1 MLTKNVGGRT
11 VVLSSKAIAG
21 GLPLSAVA
29 GRKEVMQVLRDD
41 TVLVGG
47 TFNSFLLAVAAAVTN
62 LNMLARDNGAFY
74 RRIDASQ
81 QRLVEG
87 IRSIAMKHDHP
98 VFLQGPRGVVH
109 LNFIDLDVAHVPADL
124 ANADW
129 AKLARF
135 NELLL
140 AERVLVGGGTR
151 FVITDGLTSQDIDD
165 TLERID
171 NVMASL

>member
-1 MLTKNVGGRT
+1 M
-11 VVLSSKAIAG
+11 
-21 GLPLSAVA
+21 
-29 GRKEVMQVLRDD
+29 
-41 TVLVGG
+41 
-47 TFNSFLLAVAAAVTN
+47 
-62 LNMLARDNGAFY
+62 
-74 RRIDASQ
+74 
-81 QRLVEG
+81 
-87 IRSIAMKHDHP
+87 
-98 VFLQGPRGVVH
+98 
-109 LNFIDLDVAHVPADL
+109 NFIDLDVAHVPADL